1 MATDLVLP
9 FVFETMPVRGAL
21 VHLDRT
27 WQRLQ
32 QDHNYPPGVVAA
44 VGEAAAAT
52 LLIAQSLKAQ
62 STLTLQISGKGPM
75 SMLVMQANSALE
87 MRGLATVEQPTEA
100 HTFRELVANGHCAV
114 TVDNEQS
121 EQPYQ
126 GIVEITGETLA
137 DSLRAYYARSA
148 QVPSHLALVATAD
161 RCGGILLQQMPGS
174 EAAEQDDWQR
184 LGLMAATLGEG
195 DLARGIDAGLV
206 GRLFPEDDVRVFRG
220 RPATFRCRC
229 TRVRAAN
236 VLKLLGAEEC
246 RAACEEQDTVIV
258 TCEYCGRRESFDQV
272 DIAELFANT
281 AAPHSDAVH

>member
-9 FVFETMPVRGAL
+9 FVFETIPVRGAL
-21 VHLDRT
+21 VHLDST

-32 QDHNYPPGVVAA
+32 QDHEYPPAVATA

-52 LLIAQSLKAQ
+52 LLIAQSLKAH

-75 SMLVMQANSALE
+75 SMLVMQASSALE
-87 MRGLATVEQPTEA
+87 MRGLATVEQA
-100 HTFRELVANGHCAV
+100 SGGQTFRDLVGDGHCAV

-137 DSLRAYYARSA
+137 DSLEVYYARSA
-148 QVPSHLALVATAD
+148 QIPSHLSLVATAD

-174 EAAEQDDWQR
+174 EPAELDDWQR
-184 LGLMAATLGEG
+184 LGLMAATLSDK
-195 DLARGIDAGLV
+195 DLTRGIDAGLV
-206 GRLFPEDDVRVFRG
+206 GRLFSEDDVRVFRG

-229 TRVRAAN
+229 TRGRAAN
-236 VLKLLGAEEC
+236 VLQLLGAEEC
-246 RAACEEQDTVIV
+246 HAACEEQGTVVV
-258 TCEYCGRRESFDQV
+258 TCEYCGRRESFDRV

-281 AAPHSDAVH
+281 PAPHSDSVH